1 MFWKI
6 HIYAKQI
13 ILSDEILSIIFES
26 FNTSAF
32 TVNNNTVIMQELKR
46 IV

>member
-6 HIYAKQI
+6 YINTEQI

-32 TVNNNTVIMQELKR
+32 TINNSTVIMQELKR